1 MPKQEL
7 CLSFWSFRV
16 LDERY
21 DAMGKGVSRP
31 LIGANQ
37 RVLHPIQTLLA
48 YPRTSNPLDASSKVD
63 DPPDGNCSQSLLNR
77 NPCRTMALVEMY
89 ARIGLLMNTLA
100 LHPCSL
106 EQSWSYVGVTHQIRV
121 PILH

>member
-63 DPPDGNCSQSLLNR
+63 GPPEGNCSQALLSR
-77 NPCRTMALVEMY
+77 NPCRKMALVEIY
-89 ARIGLLMNTLA
+89 ARIELLMNTLA
-100 LHPCSL
+100 LHPGSL
-106 EQSWSYVGVTHQIRV
+106 EQSWSYAGAIHRIRD